1 MPKAV
6 VWQNTRTHYGLHA
19 RREAGHIAQVLE
31 NFYSRHETYMIINKK
46 REAIYDTTST
56 KRYFICPPSRPQL
69 TSLGCQPRATLGG
82 EEGAPHLFTHAV
94 VMHMLAKRTGAA
106 GVGAGAGGAH
116 ERGDGQGRGV
126 VEAPPRPAA
135 KR

>member
-1 MPKAV
+1 
-6 VWQNTRTHYGLHA
+6 
-19 RREAGHIAQVLE
+19 VLE
-31 NFYSRHETYMIINKK
+31 NLFKTRTL
-46 REAIYDTTST
+46 YDTTRNEKPIFT
-56 KRYFICPPSRPQL
+56 IQQARNEFCPLSRPQL
-69 TSLGCQPRATLGG
+69 TSLGCQPRATVGG
-82 EEGAPHLFTHAV
+82 GEGAPHLFYTHAV
-94 VMHMLAKRTGAA
+94 VMHMLAKRTEAA